1 MLNMADGQANNQ
13 RRNERLR
20 RSRLPSDEIRNVL
33 GESDSEGELYHVS
46 DEDEYFPE
54 PAAIE
59 FEESDVEIEPVI
71 EYGEDF
77 DSDESSEDESIHIE
91 PRVGKDGTQWYDTP
105 YPQAQTISRNILR
118 QKPGPLNSTA
128 LFTAKEIF
136 KSIMSKEICDIILR
150 ETKRKG
156 QQVTEDYNRELI
168 EKFPVSSRPLTKK
181 FIPFTEE
188 EFDAFLGILLVSG
201 VHRSNKEHVSEM
213 WKLDSLP
220 LIRAAMSRDR
230 FKMLLRFIRFDNV
243 NTRNIRITTD
253 KAAPIRDIWTMLNQ
267 NLHKNYK
274 PTENITVDEQLFPYR
289 GHTKFTQYIPSKPA
303 KYGIKV
309 FWACD
314 AANAYPLHG
323 KIYTGK
329 PQDGKRQVNIG
340 ERTVLDLV
348 AMYKG
353 SGRNVTTDNFF
364 TSMQLATTLN
374 SWNMTLV
381 GTVRKNKRFLPPK
394 MLPSKAR
401 ALHSTNF
408 VFKKD
413 ITLCSYVP
421 KINKSVILL
430 STMHMTADIMQAA
443 TAKPEIIKYYN
454 QTKGGVDTMDKML
467 TEYTVKR
474 RTNRW
479 PLAFFFNMIDIAAL
493 AAYIIYM
500 EHNQRFN
507 TTDRHRKF
515 LKELANQ
522 LCMPAIEIRT
532 SIPKVVGNRY
542 TRNSMEMVLGRPIQQ
557 IIAIPKNEP
566 PRDAS
571 GRIQIV
577 GSCLV
582 CRELGYKQR
591 KTRKA
596 CSTCSK
602 PICNEHSINKS
613 FCETCNQQNT

>member
-1 MLNMADGQANNQ
+1 MFYSF
-13 RRNERLR
+13 
-20 RSRLPSDEIRNVL
+20 SRLPSDEIRKVL
-33 GESDSEGELYHVS
+33 GESDSEGENYNAS

-59 FEESDVEIEPVI
+59 YEESDAETEPVI
-71 EYGEDF
+71 EHGENF
-77 DSDESSEDESIHIE
+77 DSDESSEDESIHIK
-91 PRVGKDGTQWYDTP
+91 PRVGKDGTQWYDEP
-105 YPQAQTISRNILR
+105 YPQSQTISRNILR
-118 QKPGPLNSTA
+118 QKPGPSNSTA

-136 KSIMSKEICDIILR
+136 KSIMTTEMCDIILR

-156 QQVTEDYNRELI
+156 QQVTEDYN
-168 EKFPVSSRPLTKK
+168 KQKNLTKK

-267 NLHKNYK
+267 NLQSNYK

-289 GHTKFTQYIPSKPA
+289 GHTKFTQYMPSKPA

-314 AANAYPLHG
+314 AANAYPLQG

-329 PQDGKRQVNIG
+329 PLDGERQVNIG

-348 AMYKG
+348 AKYKG

-381 GTVRKNKRFLPPK
+381 GTVRKNKRFLPQN
-394 MLPSKAR
+394 MLPSKER
-401 ALHSTNF
+401 ALNSTNF
-408 VFKKD
+408 VFRKD
-413 ITLCSYVP
+413 VTLCSYVP
-421 KINKSVILL
+421 KKNKSVILL
-430 STMHMTADIMQAA
+430 STMHMTPDVEQTV

-507 TTDRHRKF
+507 STDRRRKF
-515 LKELANQ
+515 LKELAHQ

-542 TRNSMEMVLGRPIQQ
+542 TRNSMEMVLERPIQQ
-557 IIAIPKNEP
+557 VITIPQNIP
-566 PRDAS
+566 SRDAS
-571 GRIQIV
+571 GRIKIV
-577 GSCLV
+577 GSCQV
-582 CRELGYKQR
+582 CRELDHKQR

-602 PICNEHSINKS
+602 PVCNEHSINKTV
-613 FCETCNQQNT
+613 CENCNQQNS